1 MTVRPISRPPAPF
14 QAPTAGSIDERLAI
28 MAQEIN
34 RKANAGLAGPAYS
47 FLGLISPDGT
57 AWRVSV
63 DDAGV
68 LHTEATPRS

>member
-14 QAPTAGSIDERLAI
+14 QAPTGGSIDERLAI

-34 RKANAGLAGPAYS
+34 RKANAGRAGPSYS
-47 FLGLISPDGT
+47 FIGLISPNGT
-57 AWRVSV
+57 TWRVTV

-68 LHTEATPRS
+68 IVTEVAPRT

>member
-1 MTVRPISRPPAPF
+1 MTVRPVSRPPAPF

-47 FLGLISPDGT
+47 FLGLIAPDGST
-57 AWRVSV
+57 WRVSV
-63 DDAGV
+63 DNAGV
-68 LHTEATPRS
+68 IVTELTPRS